1 MLRPRLESEPF
12 RDQNPLKF
20 AKDPQSTYPLTLSF
34 IYLEYIWPYIIR
46 ISHVFT
52 KSFGI
57 GNKIGQVLLYKTKT
71 YIVDF
76 FYMYSGK
83 EYM

>member
-57 GNKIGQVLLYKTKT
+57 GNNRLDKYF
-71 YIVDF
+71 YIRRKF
-76 FYMYSGK
+76 TL
-83 EYM
+83 